1 MYESRHKGLLS
12 RRQFIGRMLLHLAW
26 ALGLLAVSLVLGI
39 AGYRHFEHLSLLD
52 ALLNSAMLLGG
63 MGPVNAPV
71 TSAGKLF
78 ASAYALYAGLV
89 FIATAAVLV
98 TPLVHRVL
106 HHFHWEERP

>member
-1 MYESRHKGLLS
+1 MLS
-12 RRQFIGRMLLHLAW
+12 HFTVVLT
-26 ALGLLAVSLVLGI
+26 LLAVSLLIGI
-39 AGYRHFEHLSLLD
+39 AGYSGFEHLTFLD

-89 FIATAAVLV
+89 FIVMGALLL
-98 TPLVHRVL
+98 TPIMHRLL
-106 HHFHWEERP
+106 HRLHWEEKSR